1 MIPIPEDAES
11 YSEESTR
18 TSAFGDSQECLDQP
32 DLLVGSG
39 ACVCSHEE
47 ERQHA
52 AGAGPRGR
60 DGGGAGDGRGKKSSE
75 LEGLCDLS
83 GLH

>member
-18 TSAFGDSQECLDQP
+18 TSAFGDSQEYLDQP

-39 ACVCSHEE
+39 TCLYSQGEQDA
-47 ERQHA
+47 QG
-52 AGAGPRGR
+52 AGAREGE
-60 DGGGAGDGRGKKSSE
+60 GRGKKSSE

-83 GLH
+83 GPGLNVVLH